1 MAEGYCVFLN
11 LEARRC
17 VVVGGGAVAHR
28 KVEALLRC
36 GAAVHVVAPQI
47 CQSLAKRSDLQIHSQ
62 PYSQEILEDAVLVF
76 ACTDDK
82 QLNHQISRDC
92 RGRSIV
98 CNVVDDPDWCDFIV
112 PAVLKRGPIQ
122 IAVGTCGSSP
132 YLAGRIRDLIGGWL
146 DRSYGSFAQ
155 ALASVRGQVIQQV
168 ASPEQRKAILQTLA
182 GKESFERF
190 KSKGQLGWLEWADHI
205 GQGQLKLTQTAG
217 IKSDQQQDTNSQQPA
232 AGSQGT

>member
-1 MAEGYCVFLN
+1 MTEGYCIFLN

-36 GAAVHVVAPQI
+36 GAEVHVVAPQL
-47 CQSLAKRSDLQIHSQ
+47 CESLAKRSDLQIHPQ
-62 PYSQEILEDAVLVF
+62 PYSQDILQDAVLVF

-82 QLNHQISRDC
+82 QLNHQISQDC

-122 IAVGTCGSSP
+122 IAVGTGGSSP

-146 DRSYGSFAQ
+146 DRSYGPFAQ
-155 ALASVRGQVIQQV
+155 TLASVRDQVIQQV
-168 ASPEQRKAILQTLA
+168 SSPEQRKTILQTLA

-190 KSKGQLGWLEWADHI
+190 KSKGQLGWLEWADHV
-205 GQGQLKLTQTAG
+205 GQGQLKLTQATG
-217 IKSDQQQDTNSQQPA
+217 TKSDQQQDNTRTA
-232 AGSQGT
+232 AGSQDT